1 MARAVVT
8 LALDVDHGHE
18 AEDLRRD
25 LVALARGRAGVR
37 VRESSVAVDQ
47 TLASEDVDE

>member
-8 LALDVDHGHE
+8 LAVDVDYGQE
-18 AEDLRRD
+18 AEYLRRD
-25 LVALARGRAGVR
+25 LVAYANTRDGVH

-47 TLASEDVDE
+47 TLATEDVDE